1 MKMRV
6 KTYSTTDPG
15 VTRRETD
22 HRAVARRAAA
32 DGIVLLKNENGL
44 LPLKK
49 GAKVALYGS
58 GANRTVKGG
67 TGSGDVNERERVTV
81 YQGLL
86 NAGITVTTEKWIAD
100 YDAAYQKAREDW
112 REFLLAEGGKDM
124 MNCLLLPPLYHARR
138 TAH

>member
-1 MKMRV
+1 MKLRV

-86 NAGITVTTEKWIAD
+86 NADRKSTRLNSSHI
-100 YDAAYQKAREDW
+100 
-112 REFLLAEGGKDM
+112 
-124 MNCLLLPPLYHARR
+124 H
-138 TAH
+138 

>member
-86 NAGITVTTEKWIAD
+86 NAGITVTTEKWIAGPGG
-100 YDAAYQKAREDW
+100 
-112 REFLLAEGGKDM
+112 LAGVPAGRRRQGHDELFP
-124 MNCLLLPPLYHARR
+124 CLLLPSLYHARR